1 MDCVRVEAQEHL
13 ARVRELFEEYADWLD
28 IDLCFQDFERE
39 LASLPGAYAPPDGR
53 LLLTV
58 IGGTAAACVAL
69 RKWSLDICE
78 MKRLY
83 VRSAFRG
90 HGVGKGLAMM
100 IVGEARMIGYERIRL
115 DTIPSMTTAIDLY
128 ESLGFRE
135 IEPYRHNPIE
145 GAKFMELILTPQDA

>member
-1 MDCVRVEAQEHL
+1 MDLVQAQSQEHL
-13 ARVRELFEEYADWLD
+13 ARVRELFEEYAGWLD

-39 LASLPGAYAPPDGR
+39 LASLPGVFAPPEGR
-53 LLLTV
+53 LLLA
-58 IGGTAAACVAL
+58 ILGGTAAACVAL

-83 VRSAFRG
+83 VRPAFRG
-90 HGVGKGLAMM
+90 QGVGEGLAMM
-100 IVGEARMIGYERIRL
+100 IVGEARMIGYKRMRL
-115 DTIPSMTTAIDLY
+115 DTIPSMTTAIALY

-145 GAKFMELILTPQDA
+145 GAKFMELILTPRDA